1 MVFSDFTLFG
11 MPSPTVMLL
20 ICDYLLLKNFAPVNI
35 SFGHTVVMAI
45 KENFGTLYLK
55 KKTLL
60 CHLMVQ
66 FCR

>member
-1 MVFSDFTLFG
+1 MWMLMVFSDFTLFG

-45 KENFGTLYLK
+45 KENFGTLY
-55 KKTLL
+55 
-60 CHLMVQ
+60 
-66 FCR
+66 F